1 MLLVV
6 VGKHSDENEKRKF
19 ILAPKKWMIQG
30 IVLLDV
36 RLDVIIFIKLPPS
49 RDPLVVVKINLFLN
63 CYCLFC
69 FYLPT
74 TYIISTK
81 FPSILDDEI
90 EWKKLDRLQMSI
102 DSTIIKR
109 LTTFQWLSKFLKYK
123 NRLEKSVQS
132 NTGVNSFGTSAVQ
145 YR

>member
-19 ILAPKKWMIQG
+19 FLAPKKWMIQG

>member
-19 ILAPKKWMIQG
+19 FLAPKKWMIQG

-69 FYLPT
+69 LYLPT

-90 EWKKLDRLQMSI
+90 E
-102 DSTIIKR
+102 
-109 LTTFQWLSKFLKYK
+109 
-123 NRLEKSVQS
+123 
-132 NTGVNSFGTSAVQ
+132 
-145 YR
+145 